1 MKSEVKFNLQPLS
14 FSLHCSLLPPQLP
27 QLPLSSTSMPEN
39 RATFSRLS
47 QALNQIVVGQSQM
60 VQHLLIALLAG
71 GHAILEGVP
80 GTGKTLLVKVV
91 ARLIQAE
98 FRRVQLT
105 PDVLPSDITGTN
117 VLDLNSHDFILKK
130 GPIFTEV
137 LLADEINRTPPKTQ
151 AALLEAMAEQ
161 QVTLDGESLPLP
173 ELFWVIATQN
183 PLEFEGTYPL
193 PEAQL
198 DRFLF
203 KLIVDYPDRQS
214 EKQMLLNSQNGFQ
227 TRRLDIA
234 KIQPVTTVEKILQAR
249 EAVKSVQVA
258 EAIVDYL
265 LALVQRSRQH
275 PDLSLGASPRCA
287 VAWLQT
293 SQVSAWMAGRDY
305 VTPDDVKAVAPP
317 LLRHRLILKP
327 ESMLD
332 GTHIDGVITNLL
344 DRVPVPR

>member
-1 MKSEVKFNLQPLS
+1 MIETRDI
-14 FSLHCSLLPPQLP
+14 
-27 QLPLSSTSMPEN
+27 ST
-39 RATFSRLS
+39 RLS
-47 QALNQIVVGQSQM
+47 LALNSVVVGQSKL
-60 VQHLLIALLAG
+60 VQQLLVALLAG
-71 GHAILEGVP
+71 GHVILEGVP
-80 GTGKTLLVKVV
+80 GTGKTLLVKVL
-91 ARLIQAE
+91 AQLIGAE
-98 FRRVQLT
+98 FRRIQLT

-117 VLDLNSHDFILKK
+117 ILDLDSRSFTLKK
-130 GPIFTEV
+130 GPVFTQI

-173 ELFWVIATQN
+173 DPFWVIATQN

-203 KLIVDYPDRQS
+203 KLVVDYPDTSS
-214 EKQMLLNSQNGFQ
+214 EKQMLLNSQGGFQ
-227 TRRLDIA
+227 ARRLDIA
-234 KIQPVTTVEKILQAR
+234 QIKPVATVEMILQAR
-249 EAVKSVQVA
+249 QAVKEIKVA

-265 LALVQRSRQH
+265 LALVVRSRQY
-275 PDLSLGASPRCA
+275 PDLALGASPRCA

-293 SQVSAWMAGRDY
+293 SQAVAWLSGRDY

-327 ESMLD
+327 ESLLD
-332 GTHIDGVITNLL
+332 GIQIDGLIATLL
-344 DRVPVPR
+344 NQVPVPR